1 MTKRKK
7 DFPIKYMR
15 KGLFTDE
22 DFEEEEIKKKG
33 KRHIKKPKFSV
44 HAKTRVTGRKIK

>member
-15 KGLFTDE
+15 KGLFSAG
-22 DFEEEEIKKKG
+22 DFKENVKKKKG
-33 KRHIKKPKFSV
+33 KRRIRKPKTSVHIK
-44 HAKTRVTGRKIK
+44 TGRGRNK

>member
-15 KGLFTDE
+15 KGLFSDE
-22 DFEEEEIKKKG
+22 DFEEKETKKKG
-33 KRHIKKPKFSV
+33 KRRVRKPKTSVHIK
-44 HAKTRVTGRKIK
+44 TGLGRNK